1 MPQPATRVLLVGWDA
16 ADWKIIRPLLDR
28 GHMPHLARLMD
39 AGVHGNLATLYPTL
53 SPMLWTSIATGKRA
67 PKHGILGFTEITPDG
82 GHVRAISN
90 LGRKVKAI
98 WNILHQRGKRSLV
111 VGWWPSHPAEPID
124 GVMVSNHFAGIEPA
138 PFPLPPLWKRTVHPP
153 EWSERLAEL
162 RVHPMELEGEMLR
175 LFVPDPERVNQDRD
189 RSLHKLAALV
199 AHAMSIHAAATELLA
214 AERWDLAA
222 IYFDSIDHFCHRFI
236 HCHPPRLPWV
246 PEEEFALY
254 RDVVSNAYRYHD
266 AMLGRLLELAGPE
279 THVLVLSDHGFHA
292 DQHRR
297 AVLPAEMA
305 GPAVEHRHFGM
316 FCLAG
321 PGIRRG
327 EAVYGASLLD
337 ITPTLLHLFGLPVGE
352 DMDGKVL
359 TSAFENPSGID
370 SIPSWDAVPG
380 DAGCHVDG
388 AGFDPVSAAEAL
400 KQLIDLGYVAP
411 PAPDRQVTLDE
422 HLFEMRYNLARA
434 YLDER
439 RPDLAEPVLA
449 GLLDK
454 QRGSARVA
462 ERLLRCLLARGG
474 HAEARRMMD
483 SLDAAC
489 EAAAV
494 SARSELERRER
505 ERPREKLQQDLDARD
520 QRELF
525 ERQMLGEQTAG
536 YILPRLLMRMQLEV
550 AASDRATA
558 HAYLARLESQLPP
571 QGVLGLA
578 IQLAEAYLQIG
589 DAAAALRWCAQALEE
604 DAEDWHALGL
614 KARIHFETQ
623 CWEAA
628 FDAAVESLSLIH
640 FQPQLHYIV
649 GRCLMA
655 TGEPE
660 EAAKALRTAL
670 TQMPGL
676 PAAQAALAELCEG
689 PLARPGGAA
698 VLRASVRSCLEEGS
712 SGRPPASPAARLA
725 FAAKPADDG
734 LFYRKWARPEERDI
748 VVVSGL
754 PRSGTSMM
762 MQMLA
767 AGGLELWTDGVRQ
780 PDEDNP
786 HGYHEHGA
794 ARRLAEDASWLPQA
808 RGRAVKIVA
817 PLLSRLPAGEQYRI
831 ILMRRDLAA
840 TIASQRVML
849 RRQGRAGADLAE
861 DSLKETYLHWLR
873 EVSAWIRQRDD
884 VAVLPC
890 AYEEVLDSP
899 LRMAEQIGDFLGR
912 PFDCVKAAAAVEP
925 RLKHHGSLI
934 ETQQ

>member
-16 ADWKIIRPLLDR
+16 ADWKIIRSLLDR
-28 GHMPHLARLMD
+28 GDMPHLARLMD

-82 GHVRAISN
+82 GHVRVISN
-90 LGRKVKAI
+90 LGRKVKAL

-124 GVMVSNHFAGIEPA
+124 GVMVSNHFVGIEPA
-138 PFPLPPLWKRTVHPP
+138 PFPLPPLRPRTVHPP

-162 RVHPMELEGEMLR
+162 RVHPMELEAEMLS
-175 LFVPDPERVNQDRD
+175 LFVPDLERVNQDQD

-199 AHAMSIHAAATELLA
+199 AHAMSIHAAATELLV

-254 RDVVSNAYRYHD
+254 QDVVNNAYRYHD

-327 EAVYGASLLD
+327 EIIYGASLLD
-337 ITPTLLHLFGLPVGE
+337 ITPTLLHLFGMPVGE

-359 TSAFENPSGID
+359 AAAFETPLGID

-380 DAGCHVDG
+380 DAGRHADG
-388 AGFDPVSAAEAL
+388 AAFDSVGAAEAL

-422 HLFEMRYNLARA
+422 NLFEMRYNLARA

-439 RPDLAEPVLA
+439 RPDLAEPILA

-454 QRGSARVA
+454 QPGSVRVA
-462 ERLLRCLLARGG
+462 ERLLRCVLARGG
-474 HAEARRMMD
+474 HAEARRLMD

-489 EAAAV
+489 EAAAL

-505 ERPREKLQQDLDARD
+505 ERPREKLHHDLDARD

-525 ERQMLGEQTAG
+525 ERQMLGELATG
-536 YILPRLLMRMQLEV
+536 YVLPRLLMRMQLEV
-550 AASDRATA
+550 AASDRETA
-558 HAYLARLESQLPP
+558 QAYLARLESQLPP
-571 QGVLGLA
+571 HGVLGLA
-578 IQLAEAYLQIG
+578 IQLAEAYMQIG
-589 DAAAALRWCAQALEE
+589 DAASALRWCAIALEE

-614 KARIHFETQ
+614 KARIHFETE

-640 FQPQLHYIV
+640 FQPHLHYIV

-655 TGEPE
+655 TGEHE
-660 EAAKALRTAL
+660 EAGKALRTAL
-670 TQMPGL
+670 TQLPGL
-676 PAAQAALAELCEG
+676 RTAQVALAELYEG
-689 PLARPGGAA
+689 PLGRPGDAA
-698 VLRASVRSCLEEGS
+698 VLRACARSLEEGS
-712 SGRPPASPAARLA
+712 FSRGPASLPARPAA
-725 FAAKPADDG
+725 AATPQDDA
-734 LFYRKWARPEERDI
+734 LFYRKWTRPEERDI

-767 AGGLELWTDGVRQ
+767 AGGIELWTDGVRP
-780 PDEDNP
+780 PDENNP
-786 HGYHEHGA
+786 RGYHEHGA
-794 ARRLAEDASWLPQA
+794 AKRLTEDASWLPQA

-840 TIASQRVML
+840 TIASQRAML
-849 RRQGRAGADLAE
+849 RHQRRAGADLEE
-861 DSLKETYLHWLR
+861 DSLRETYLHWLR
-873 EVSAWIRQRDD
+873 EVSAWIRQRDN

-890 AYEEVLDSP
+890 AYEEVLDNP
-899 LRMAEQIGDFLGR
+899 VRMAEQIGEFLGR

-925 RLKHHGSLI
+925 HLKHHGSLI
-934 ETQQ
+934 EVPQ